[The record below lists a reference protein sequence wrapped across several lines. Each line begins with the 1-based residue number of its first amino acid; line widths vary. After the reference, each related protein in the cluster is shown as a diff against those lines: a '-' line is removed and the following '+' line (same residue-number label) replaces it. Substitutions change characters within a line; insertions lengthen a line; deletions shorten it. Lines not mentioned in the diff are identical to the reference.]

1 MNLIEPCVFP
11 AAVLGFQSVVPHR
24 AFRIIATL
32 FKGRGMNP
40 DIVEFSHHPGLSTPT
55 QSLTSRLKPL
65 IALLVLCLAPMASG
79 CGSEPSPSPTPDAG
93 PTRRDA
99 GSSRD
104 DAGTDAGTEEPDPDA
119 GQEEPPPDFTLSA
132 QDSMYLR
139 FVPGAQFAFHVY
151 IYRES
156 TFIDSV
162 AISFEGLPEHVHATA
177 SVIPEGESHA
187 LLHFRTDELAR
198 YGSVHVTL
206 VAQSETTRVERP
218 VNLVIEPGEAALDLS
233 FGDGGMVTPALGY
246 PAMSIHAVAVQPD
259 GKSVLVGATGSIG
272 LRDVLVAR
280 LLEDGSLDREF
291 GNQGTVVLDV
301 CGGDD
306 YVDAVTVL
314 SDGRILVAGGAV
326 AGPGSCSGRQYQ
338 SLLLARYTSA
348 GVLDTTFGGT
358 GVRTFQLSA
367 GSATLHAVT
376 VDSQGRIVAAG
387 TVQQQ
392 TDKDFVI
399 VRVTPTGALDTSFS
413 SDGLAWDDV
422 GGDDDGRAVV
432 TLPDDRIV
440 VAGSS
445 STSRNGMALR
455 RYNVNGTRDTS
466 FVYRGARDWPK
477 LTPRTLHL
485 LGDGKLLVGSTAQLD
500 ANLSLAG
507 AVTRVLTTGSPDTSF
522 GINGD
527 STARTL
533 MNDFQPERLVGLGV
547 LPTGEIVVTVSSTI
561 AGTTD
566 GIGVIYLDANGAF
579 TLRKHLT
586 NLPGAERAT
595 TSFLHIDGSLYV
607 AGVRTA
613 PGQAT
618 ETPFLAR
625 YWPY

>member
-1 MNLIEPCVFP
+1 
-11 AAVLGFQSVVPHR
+11 
-24 AFRIIATL
+24 
-32 FKGRGMNP
+32 MNP
-40 DIVEFSHHPGLSTPT
+40 DIAEFSHHPGLSTPT

-119 GQEEPPPDFTLSA
+119 GQEEPPPGFTLYAPSEVTL
-132 QDSMYLR
+132 QFTR
-139 FVPGAQFAFHVY
+139 GEWVPFTVY
-151 IYRES
+151 IDREP
-156 TFIDSV
+156 TFIASV
-162 AISFEGLPEHVHATA
+162 AISFEGLPEHVRADDWF
-177 SVIPEGESHA
+177 ILGGEPGEFQTT
-187 LLHFRTDELAR
+187 LFFKVDEFAR
-198 YGSVHVTL
+198 YGNMPVTL
-206 VAQSETTRVERP
+206 VAQSGTTRVEQP
-218 VNLVIEPGEAALDLS
+218 VNLIIQPGQAMLDTS
-233 FGDGGMVTPALGY
+233 FGNGGMATPALGH
-246 PAMSIHAVAVQPD
+246 PAVSIHAVAVQPD

-272 LRDVLVAR
+272 LRDVLVVR

-314 SDGRILVAGGAV
+314 SDGRILIAGGAV

-367 GSATLHAVT
+367 GIATLHAVT

-387 TVQQQ
+387 TVQQ

-422 GGDDDGRAVV
+422 GGEDNGHAVI

-440 VAGSS
+440 VAGTS

-455 RYNVNGTRDTS
+455 RYNVNGTRDGNFT
-466 FVYRGARDWPK
+466 YRGARDWPK
-477 LTPRTLHL
+477 YTPRTLHL
-485 LGDGKLLVGSTAQLD
+485 LGDGKLLVGSTARFNQSTD
-500 ANLSLAG
+500 SPHTA
-507 AVTRVLTTGSPDTSF
+507 AVTRVHTTGNPDTSF
-522 GINGD
+522 GSNGE
-527 STARTL
+527 SVTSWSAKETHV
-533 MNDFQPERLVGLGV
+533 ERLVGMSV
-547 LPTGEIVVTVSSTI
+547 LPRGELVLAAASTI
-561 AGTTD
+561 DGVTD
-566 GIGVIYLDANGAF
+566 GIGLIHLSSDGS
-579 TLRKHLT
+579 TELRTHRT
-586 NLPGAERAT
+586 NLPGTERAT
-595 TSFLHIDGSLYV
+595 ASALRPDGSLYV
-607 AGVRTA
+607 AGVRTP

-618 ETPFLAR
+618 ETPFLTR
-625 YWPY
+625 FWPY

>member
-1 MNLIEPCVFP
+1 
-11 AAVLGFQSVVPHR
+11 
-24 AFRIIATL
+24 
-32 FKGRGMNP
+32 MNP
-40 DIVEFSHHPGLSTPT
+40 DIAEFSHHPGLSTPT

-119 GQEEPPPDFTLSA
+119 GQEEPPPGFTLSA

-139 FVPGAQFAFHVY
+139 FIPGAQFAFHVY
-151 IYRES
+151 IHREP
-156 TFIDSV
+156 TFIESV

-177 SVIPEGESHA
+177 SVIPEEESHA
-187 LLHFRTDELAR
+187 LLHFRADELAR
-198 YGSVHVTL
+198 YGSVHVRL
-206 VAQSETTRVERP
+206 VAQSETTRVEQP

-246 PAMSIHAVAVQPD
+246 PAVSIHAVAVQPD

-272 LRDVLVAR
+272 LRDVLVVR

-314 SDGRILVAGGAV
+314 SDGRILIAGGAV

-367 GSATLHAVT
+367 GIATLHAVT
-376 VDSQGRIVAAG
+376 VDSQGRIVGAG

-455 RYNVNGTRDTS
+455 RYNVNGTRDGNFT
-466 FVYRGARDWPK
+466 YRGARDWPK
-477 LTPRTLHL
+477 HTPRTLHL
-485 LGDGKLLVGSTAQLD
+485 LGDGKLLVGSTARFNQSTD
-500 ANLSLAG
+500 SPHTA
-507 AVTRVLTTGSPDTSF
+507 AVTRVHTTGNPDTSF
-522 GINGD
+522 GSNGE
-527 STARTL
+527 SVTSWSAKETHV
-533 MNDFQPERLVGLGV
+533 ERLVGMSV
-547 LPTGEIVVTVSSTI
+547 LPRGELVLAAASTI
-561 AGTTD
+561 DGVTD
-566 GIGVIYLDANGAF
+566 GIGLIHLSSDGS
-579 TLRKHLT
+579 TELRTHRT
-586 NLPGAERAT
+586 NLPGTERAT
-595 TSFLHIDGSLYV
+595 TSALRPDGSLYV
-607 AGVRTA
+607 AGVRTP

-618 ETPFLAR
+618 ETPFLTR
-625 YWPY
+625 FWPY